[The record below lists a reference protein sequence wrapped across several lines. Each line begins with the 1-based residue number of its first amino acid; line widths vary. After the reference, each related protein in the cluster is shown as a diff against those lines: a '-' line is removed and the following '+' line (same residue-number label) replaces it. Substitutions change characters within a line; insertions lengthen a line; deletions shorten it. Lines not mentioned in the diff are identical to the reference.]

1 MRTNPSSKN
10 NIEFDNEKK
19 KFLIKGDEDQLYR
32 VFVNLIK
39 NSEESLAEKKLK
51 IKDFKGKIHLDIKSN
66 NDYIDVT
73 LIDNG
78 TGISD
83 TKKIM
88 NPYYTT
94 KKDGTGLGLPI
105 VSKIISEH
113 NGELSISNNQNEG
126 VKIIISF
133 PKKSWKMKF

>member
-1 MRTNPSSKN
+1 
-10 NIEFDNEKK
+10 
-19 KFLIKGDEDQLYR
+19 
-32 VFVNLIK
+32 
-39 NSEESLAEKKLK
+39 
-51 IKDFKGKIHLDIKSN
+51 
-66 NDYIDVT
+66 
-73 LIDNG
+73 
-78 TGISD
+78 
-83 TKKIM
+83 M

-133 PKKSWKMKF
+133 PKNS